1 MRRSGESTSP
11 PVSLQ
16 NDQRQEFHKEEDV
29 ERDLLVQG
37 IKFIDILSANSP

>member
-11 PVSLQ
+11 PVSLK
-16 NDQRQEFHKEEDV
+16 NDQRQEFHNEEGV
-29 ERDLLVQG
+29 EKDLLVQG